1 MIDFRQSLHFARRKA
16 PVFGLFA
23 ACCSIAW
30 AQPGGPGAPPPE
42 GPPLGG
48 MQQISRGP
56 SVERELK
63 QLTRLLT
70 LTVEQQTQVKAI
82 LTDQRQQI
90 DALFKPA
97 STSASESTSGEAPL
111 SAESSATT
119 RASIKAIR
127 DAAQSKIAGVLSDGQ
142 KIAFALWE
150 KKQERAAAQEESED
164 MPPPPPDGGNG
175 PPPDGGGG
183 PGGGPGGGGPP
194 GV

>member
-1 MIDFRQSLHFARRKA
+1 MCIRDSGQVERGADAGGNLLDARRVEGNPAGRDAKMRVGHVPVEAVEGGAGGRISVLDAQGKA
-16 PVFGLFA
+16 VA
-23 ACCSIAW
+23 ANKHG
-30 AQPGGPGAPPPE
+30 Q
-42 GPPLGG
+42 
-48 MQQISRGP
+48 
-56 SVERELK
+56 
-63 QLTRLLT
+63 
-70 LTVEQQTQVKAI
+70 
-82 LTDQRQQI
+82 
-90 DALFKPA
+90 
-97 STSASESTSGEAPL
+97 GEACL
-111 SAESSATT
+111 LYTSESSATT

-127 DAAQSKIAGVLSDGQ
+127 EAAQSKIAGVLSDGQ